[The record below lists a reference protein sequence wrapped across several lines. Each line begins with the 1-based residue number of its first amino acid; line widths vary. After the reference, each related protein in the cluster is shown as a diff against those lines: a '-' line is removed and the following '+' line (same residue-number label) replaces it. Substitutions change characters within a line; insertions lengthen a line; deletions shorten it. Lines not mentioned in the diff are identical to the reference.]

1 MLSSRVA
8 SVDPGVNQPSL
19 PFQSFSCSGPCRT
32 GSAGGPE
39 PLEQGGGLGKLR
51 NQSPG
56 EGSVGRGRARQKEEH
71 VYKLP
76 VTECG
81 PF

>member
-1 MLSSRVA
+1 MVH
-8 SVDPGVNQPSL
+8 
-19 PFQSFSCSGPCRT
+19 
-32 GSAGGPE
+32 AGQEVQGAPT
-39 PLEQGGGLGKLR
+39 PLEQGGGWGELR

-56 EGSVGRGRARQKEEH
+56 EGSVGRGRAGQKEER